1 MANPSPAKYL
11 RDASHKHAFTLVEL
25 LVVIG
30 IIALLMAILLPAL
43 SKARQSAQVVIC
55 ASHLREIGIACF
67 NYAADNKGKLPI
79 PQGGGGDWNNTK
91 YSAILMKPDNAYNGQ
106 MDFGFGTLAPYMP
119 GPAVAQQLFLCPAD
133 SEPRYCAF
141 PPYPPMPTLA
151 LPLTVDATIPRN
163 FSYGFTLKL
172 FGTPLPI
179 SQDLTGIK
187 ISEIR
192 RPSDKL
198 MVQEEFMPATV
209 ARIAVVPG
217 ADGPLSIVLLS
228 IRHGG
233 KSNQCFA
240 DGHVE
245 LFDPSILQV
254 TNLAQS
260 AVYTRYVL
268 LRSD

>member
-1 MANPSPAKYL
+1 MANRVSGKCS
-11 RDASHKHAFTLVEL
+11 RHSSRQRAFTLVEL

-43 SKARQSAQVVIC
+43 SKARRSAEVVIC

-79 PQGGGGDWNNTK
+79 PIGGGGDWNNTK
-91 YSAILMKPDNAYNGQ
+91 YSAILMKPDNVYNGQ
-106 MDFGFGTLAPYMP
+106 MDFGQGTLAPYLHSS
-119 GPAVAQQLFLCPAD
+119 AVAQQLFLCPAD
-133 SEPRYCAF
+133 SEPRYCAA
-141 PPYPPMPTLA
+141 PPYPPNPTLE
-151 LPLTVDATIPRN
+151 LPLTISPTVSRN

-172 FGTPLPI
+172 FGTPRPI